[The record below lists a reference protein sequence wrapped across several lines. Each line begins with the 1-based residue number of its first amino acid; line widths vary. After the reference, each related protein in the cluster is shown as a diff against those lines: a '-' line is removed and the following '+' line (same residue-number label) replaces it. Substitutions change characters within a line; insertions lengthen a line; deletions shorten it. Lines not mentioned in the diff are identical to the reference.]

1 MGARACAHAFCCL
14 LLPIEHRNL
23 GDGPAVVWAGDFKLH
38 HGDGIRGAAHDA
50 EATTNTFLLV
60 DDHIGTTNPIFGA
73 KMHGITLDY
82 A

>member
-1 MGARACAHAFCCL
+1 MHPCFLLL
-14 LLPIEHRNL
+14 LLPVEHRNL
-23 GDGPAVVWAGDFKLH
+23 GDGPTVVRAGDLKLH

-60 DDHIGTTNPIFGA
+60 DNHIGPTDPVFGA
-73 KMHGITLDY
+73 NMHGITLDY